1 MIKMFAEH
9 ISLKF
14 TENEIV
20 VSAKRLWTVIIQS
33 HKHKYDLYA
42 YYLAICL
49 FCLCVC
55 LFLFILET

>member
-20 VSAKRLWTVIIQS
+20 VSAKRLWTVIIHLCTQL
-33 HKHKYDLYA
+33 HKLG
-42 YYLAICL
+42 I
-49 FCLCVC
+49 
-55 LFLFILET
+55 T